1 MCVVTHADLKAT
13 SGSGNPT
20 RSRLSLAC
28 VVCDT
33 VRASRSRFHEV
44 YPEEGKGRNSD
55 CVNSKG
61 AATCS
66 LHLFRTTLILI

>member
-20 RSRLSLAC
+20 RSRLSLAF

-44 YPEEGKGRNSD
+44 SLKRGKD
-55 CVNSKG
+55 
-61 AATCS
+61 
-66 LHLFRTTLILI
+66 TTPTV

>member
-44 YPEEGKGRNSD
+44 SLKRGKD
-55 CVNSKG
+55 
-61 AATCS
+61 
-66 LHLFRTTLILI
+66 TTPTV